1 MDQLGSLSMI
11 KLHNRSKVHA
21 KVDKRVVLP
30 TLLNSLLSL
39 TLFFLLVGSVLAEGK
54 TTKSHGFNFFGEL
67 NYSKDFPHLNYVNK
81 DAPKGGEISI
91 WSMGTFDSMNP
102 YSRKGRAGALASAPF
117 ESLLEGTAD
126 EVGSLYG
133 LLAETIEYPEDQ
145 TWVIFN
151 LRDEAKFSDGTPVT
165 ADDVKYTFEL
175 FLEQGLASY
184 KAILGQI
191 VQEAKVLGPK
201 KIKYSFTP
209 DASKRDAIPIVGGL
223 PVMSKAWFDATGAR
237 LDESRMEIAIGSG
250 PYVLDEFEVNKRISY
265 KRNENYWGNE
275 LPLMKGRSNFDTIEI
290 EYFADTSAA
299 LEGFKSGEYTMR
311 IENSSKNWATAYDF
325 PALDEGKVIK
335 KTLPDGGIASGQA
348 FVMNL
353 RRSKFSDPK
362 VREAIGLLY
371 NFEWSNESL
380 FYGQYARINS
390 FWENSELA
398 AEGLP
403 TKGELALL
411 KPLVD
416 DLPNGILDEE
426 AVMASVSGLRALD
439 RKNLRL
445 ASKLLD
451 EAGWLVGDDGL
462 RRNSEGE
469 VFTLEII
476 ERSPAFD
483 RVVLPYVD
491 NLRAAGIDAK
501 YERIDSAQFTDR
513 KRNYDFDML
522 TTQHPMS
529 LEPSSGL
536 KQYFGSESS
545 DVSVFNSA
553 GVSNPAID
561 ALIEHVISAENK
573 AELKTSVK
581 ALDRALRS
589 LRFWVPQWF
598 NNTYRVAYW
607 DMYEH
612 PDEIPP
618 FDLGYLDFWWYNSDK
633 AESLKSTGA
642 LR

>member
-1 MDQLGSLSMI
+1 
-11 KLHNRSKVHA
+11 
-21 KVDKRVVLP
+21 
-30 TLLNSLLSL
+30 
-39 TLFFLLVGSVLAEGK
+39 
-54 TTKSHGFNFFGEL
+54 
-67 NYSKDFPHLNYVNK
+67 
-81 DAPKGGEISI
+81 
-91 WSMGTFDSMNP
+91 MNP

-165 ADDVKYTFEL
+165 AYDVKYTFEL

-191 VQEAKVLGPK
+191 VQEAEVLGPK

-250 PYVLDEFEVNKRISY
+250 PYFLDEFEVNKRISY
-265 KRNENYWGNE
+265 KRNEDYWGNE
-275 LPLMKGRSNFDTIEI
+275 LPLMKGRSNFDTIKI

-403 TKGELALL
+403 TEGELALL

-416 DLPNGILDEE
+416 DLPKGILDEE

-469 VFTLEII
+469 VFALEII

-561 ALIEHVISAENK
+561 ALIDHVISAENK

-633 AESLKSTGA
+633 AEVLKSAGA

>member
-39 TLFFLLVGSVLAEGK
+39 TLFFLLVGSVLAGEK
-54 TTKSHGFNFFGEL
+54 ITKSHGFNFFGEL
-67 NYSKDFPHLNYVNK
+67 NYSKDFPYLNYVNK

-165 ADDVKYTFEL
+165 AYDVKYTFEL

-191 VQEAKVLGPK
+191 VQEAEVLGPK

-265 KRNENYWGNE
+265 KRNEDYWGNE
-275 LPLMKGRSNFDTIEI
+275 LPLMKGRSNFDTIKI

-398 AEGLP
+398 AEGMP
-403 TKGELALL
+403 TEGELALL
-411 KPLVD
+411 KPLVN
-416 DLPNGILDEE
+416 DLPKGILDEE

-445 ASKLLD
+445 ASSLFD

-633 AESLKSTGA
+633 AEFLKSTGA

>member
-1 MDQLGSLSMI
+1 
-11 KLHNRSKVHA
+11 
-21 KVDKRVVLP
+21 
-30 TLLNSLLSL
+30 
-39 TLFFLLVGSVLAEGK
+39 
-54 TTKSHGFNFFGEL
+54 
-67 NYSKDFPHLNYVNK
+67 YVNK

-165 ADDVKYTFEL
+165 AYDVKHTFEL

-184 KAILGQI
+184 KAILEQI
-191 VQEAKVLGPK
+191 VQEAEVLGPK

-250 PYVLDEFEVNKRISY
+250 PYVLDQFEVNKRISY
-265 KRNENYWGNE
+265 KRNEDYWGNE
-275 LPLMKGRSNFDTIEI
+275 LPLMKGRSNFDTIKI

-353 RRSKFSDPK
+353 RRSKFSDSK

-398 AEGLP
+398 AEGMP
-403 TKGELALL
+403 TEGELALL
-411 KPLVD
+411 KPLVN
-416 DLPNGILDEE
+416 DLPKGILDEE

-451 EAGWLVGDDGL
+451 EAGWLVGDDGV

-633 AESLKSTGA
+633 AEFLKSTGA

>member
-1 MDQLGSLSMI
+1 MI
-11 KLHNRSKVHA
+11 KLHNRSKVQA

-39 TLFFLLVGSVLAEGK
+39 TLFFLLVGSVLAGEK
-54 TTKSHGFNFFGEL
+54 ITKSHGFNFFGEL
-67 NYSKDFPHLNYVNK
+67 NYSKDFPNLNYVNK

-145 TWVIFN
+145 TWVIFS

-165 ADDVKYTFEL
+165 AHDVKYSFEL

-184 KAILGQI
+184 KAILEQI
-191 VQEAKVLGPK
+191 VQEAEVLGPK

-265 KRNENYWGNE
+265 KRNEDYWGNE
-275 LPLMKGRSNFDTIEI
+275 LPLMKGRSNFDTIKI

-353 RRSKFSDPK
+353 RRSKFSDSK

-398 AEGLP
+398 AEGMP
-403 TKGELALL
+403 TEGELALL
-411 KPLVD
+411 KPLVN
-416 DLPNGILDEE
+416 DLPKGILDEE

-633 AESLKSTGA
+633 ADFLKSTGA

>member
-1 MDQLGSLSMI
+1 MY
-11 KLHNRSKVHA
+11 NRSKVHA

-30 TLLNSLLSL
+30 TLLSSLLSL
-39 TLFFLLVGSVLAEGK
+39 TLFFLLVGSVLAEEK
-54 TTKSHGFNFFGEL
+54 ITKSHGFNFFGEL
-67 NYSKDFPHLNYVNK
+67 NYSKDFPHLKYVNR

-191 VQEAKVLGPK
+191 VQEAEVLGPK

-265 KRNENYWGNE
+265 KRNKDYWGNE
-275 LPLMKGRSNFDTIEI
+275 LPLMKGRSNFDTIKI

-311 IENSSKNWATAYDF
+311 IENSSKNWATAYNF
-325 PALDEGKVIK
+325 PALDEGNVIK

-398 AEGLP
+398 AEGMP
-403 TKGELALL
+403 TEGELALL
-411 KPLVD
+411 NPLVN
-416 DLPNGILDEE
+416 DLPKGILDEE

-633 AESLKSTGA
+633 AEFLKSTGA

>member
-39 TLFFLLVGSVLAEGK
+39 TVFFLLVGSVLAEGK
-54 TTKSHGFNFFGEL
+54 TIKSHGFNFFGEL
-67 NYSKDFPHLNYVNK
+67 NYSKDFPYLNYVNK

-165 ADDVKYTFEL
+165 AYDVKYTFEL

-191 VQEAKVLGPK
+191 VQEAEVLGPK

-265 KRNENYWGNE
+265 KRNEDYWGNE
-275 LPLMKGRSNFDTIEI
+275 LPLMKGRSNFDTIKI

-325 PALDEGKVIK
+325 PALDEGNVIK

-398 AEGLP
+398 AEGMP
-403 TKGELALL
+403 TEGELALL
-411 KPLVD
+411 KPLVN
-416 DLPNGILDEE
+416 DLPKGILDEE

-469 VFTLEII
+469 AFTLEII

>member
-1 MDQLGSLSMI
+1 MVR
-11 KLHNRSKVHA
+11 NTSKAVVNA
-21 KVDKRVVLP
+21 KSRNA
-30 TLLNSLLSL
+30 LNSRVWSGLCLGWA
-39 TLFFLLVGSVLAEGK
+39 TLFLASSLWAGSHSTK
-54 TTKSHGFNFFGEL
+54 THGYSFFGEL
-67 NYSKDFPHLNYVNK
+67 NYPADFEHLAYVNP

-91 WSMGTFDSMNP
+91 WGFGTFDSMNP
-102 YSRKGRAGALASAPF
+102 YSRKGRAAALASAPF

-126 EVGSLYG
+126 EVGASYG
-133 LLAETIEYPEDQ
+133 LLAESLEYPEDVS
-145 TWVIFN
+145 WVRFHI
-151 LRDEAKFSDGTPVT
+151 RPEARFSDGSAVT
-165 ADDVKYTFEL
+165 AQDVKFTYDL
-175 FLEQGLASY
+175 FLEQGLVSFRA
-184 KAILGQI
+184 
-191 VQEAKVLGPK
+191 VLGEFVK
-201 KIKYSFTP
+201 TVEVLDSKTVQYTFLP
-209 DASKRDAIPIVGGL
+209 DSPLRDRIPTVGGL
-223 PVMSKAWFDATGAR
+223 PVMSQAWFERTGAR
-237 LDESRMEIAIGSG
+237 LDESRMEPAIGSG
-250 PYVLDEFEVNKRISY
+250 PYLLDGYEIN
-265 KRNENYWGNE
+265 RNVIYTRNPDYWGKD
-275 LPLMKGRSNFDTIEI
+275 LPINRGRSNFDQIRV
-290 EYFADTSAA
+290 EYFADGNAA
-299 LEGFKSGEYTMR
+299 FEAFKAGAYTVR
-311 IENSSKNWATAYDF
+311 IENSSKTWATGYDF
-325 PALDEGKVIK
+325 SALDDGYMIK
-335 KTLPDGGIASGQA
+335 KTLPDGGMATGQSFA
-348 FVMNL
+348 MNL
-353 RRSKFSDPK
+353 RKDKFSDPQ
-362 VREAIGLLY
+362 VREALSLLF

-398 AEGLP
+398 AEGMP
-403 TKGELALL
+403 TEGELALL
-411 KPLVD
+411 NPLVN
-416 DLPNGILDEE
+416 DLPKGILDEE

-451 EAGWLVGDDGL
+451 EAGWLVGGDGL

-633 AESLKSTGA
+633 AEFLKSTGA

>member
-1 MDQLGSLSMI
+1 MDQLGSFSMI
-11 KLHNRSKVHA
+11 KLYNRSKVHA
-21 KVDKRVVLP
+21 QVDKRVVLP

-39 TLFFLLVGSVLAEGK
+39 TLFFLLVGSVLAEEK
-54 TTKSHGFNFFGEL
+54 ITKSHGFNFFGEL
-67 NYSKDFPHLNYVNK
+67 NYSKDFPHLKYVNR

-165 ADDVKYTFEL
+165 AYDVKYTFEL

-191 VQEAKVLGPK
+191 VQEAEVLGPK

-265 KRNENYWGNE
+265 KRNKDYWGNE
-275 LPLMKGRSNFDTIEI
+275 LPLMKGRSNFDTIKI

-311 IENSSKNWATAYDF
+311 IENSSKNWATAYNF
-325 PALDEGKVIK
+325 PALDEGNVIK

-398 AEGLP
+398 AEGMP
-403 TKGELALL
+403 TEGELALL
-411 KPLVD
+411 NPLVN
-416 DLPNGILDEE
+416 DLPKGILDEE

-633 AESLKSTGA
+633 AEFLKSTGA

>member
-39 TLFFLLVGSVLAEGK
+39 TVFFLLVGSVLAEGK
-54 TTKSHGFNFFGEL
+54 TIKSHGFNFFGEL
-67 NYSKDFPHLNYVNK
+67 NYSKDFPYLNYVNK

-165 ADDVKYTFEL
+165 AYDVKYTFEL

-191 VQEAKVLGPK
+191 VQKAEVLGPK

-265 KRNENYWGNE
+265 KRNEDYWGNE
-275 LPLMKGRSNFDTIEI
+275 LPLMKGRSNFDTIKI

-325 PALDEGKVIK
+325 PALDEGNVIK

-390 FWENSELA
+390 FWENSDLA

-403 TKGELALL
+403 TEGELALL

-416 DLPNGILDEE
+416 DLPKGILDEE

-469 VFTLEII
+469 AFTLEII

-633 AESLKSTGA
+633 AEFLKSTGA

>member
-1 MDQLGSLSMI
+1 MI
-11 KLHNRSKVHA
+11 KLYRKANVYLR
-21 KVDKRVVLP
+21 VDINFAALTVFNSLVFLSLVFLLSEVVL
-30 TLLNSLLSL
+30 
-39 TLFFLLVGSVLAEGK
+39 ADEK
-54 TTKSHGFNFFGEL
+54 IKKSHGFNFFGEL
-67 NYSKDFPHLNYVNK
+67 SYPEGFSHLKYVNK
-81 DAPKGGEISI
+81 DAPKGGDISI

-102 YSRKGRAGALASAPF
+102 YTRKGRAGALASAPF
-117 ESLLEGTAD
+117 ESLLDGTAD

-133 LLAETIEYPEDQ
+133 LLAKSIEYPEDQ
-145 TWVIFN
+145 SWVLFN
-151 LRDEAKFSDGTPVT
+151 LREEARFSDGSPVT

-175 FLEQGLASY
+175 FLDQGLASY

-191 VQEAKVLGPK
+191 VKDAEVLGPK
-201 KIKYSFTP
+201 KIKYFFNP

-223 PVMSKAWFDATGAR
+223 PVMSKAWFEANGAR

-250 PYVLDEFEVNKRISY
+250 PYVMEEFEVNKRITY
-265 KRNENYWGNE
+265 KRNKDYWGND
-275 LPLMKGRSNFDTIEI
+275 LPLMKGRSNFDTIEV
-290 EYFADTSAA
+290 EYFADSSAA

-311 IENSSKNWATAYDF
+311 IENVSKNWATAYDF
-325 PALDEGKVIK
+325 PALADGKIIK
-335 KTLPDGGIASGQA
+335 KTLPDGGIATGQA

-353 RRSKFSDPK
+353 RKAKFSDPK

-380 FYGQYARINS
+380 FFGQYARVNS

-398 AEGLP
+398 AEGKP
-403 TKGELALL
+403 SEEELALL
-411 KPLVD
+411 KPLSG
-416 DLPNGILDEE
+416 DLPIGILDDE
-426 AVMASVSGLRALD
+426 VVTASVSGLRALD
-439 RKNLRL
+439 RKNLRA

-451 EAGWLVGDDGL
+451 DAGWLVGDDGL
-462 RRNSEGE
+462 RRDSNGE
-469 VFTLEII
+469 LFSLEII

-483 RVVLPYVD
+483 RVILPYID

-513 KRNYDFDML
+513 KRNFDFDML

-529 LEPSSGL
+529 LEPSSSL

-553 GVSNPAID
+553 GISNPAID
-561 ALIEHVISAENK
+561 ALIDYVINAENK

-589 LRFWVPQWF
+589 LRFWVPQWY

-618 FDLGYLDFWWYNSDK
+618 FDLGYLDFWWFNSEK
-633 AESLKSTGA
+633 AEALRNSGA

>member
-1 MDQLGSLSMI
+1 MI
-11 KLHNRSKVHA
+11 KLYRKANVCLR
-21 KVDKRVVLP
+21 VDINFAALTVFNSLVVLS
-30 TLLNSLLSL
+30 LVFLLSE
-39 TLFFLLVGSVLAEGK
+39 GVLADEK
-54 TTKSHGFNFFGEL
+54 IKKSHGFNFFGEL
-67 NYSKDFPHLNYVNK
+67 SYPEGFSHLKYVNK
-81 DAPKGGEISI
+81 DAPKGGDISI

-102 YSRKGRAGALASAPF
+102 YTRKGRAGALASVPF
-117 ESLLEGTAD
+117 ESLLDGTAD

-133 LLAETIEYPEDQ
+133 LLAKSIEYPEDQ
-145 TWVIFN
+145 SWVLFN
-151 LRDEAKFSDGTPVT
+151 LREEAQFSDGSPVT

-175 FLEQGLASY
+175 FLDQGLASY

-191 VQEAKVLGPK
+191 VKDAEVLGPK
-201 KIKYSFTP
+201 KIKYFFNP
-209 DASKRDAIPIVGGL
+209 DASTRDAIPIVGGL
-223 PVMSKAWFDATGAR
+223 PVMSKAWFEVNGAR

-250 PYVLDEFEVNKRISY
+250 PYVMEEFEVNKRITY
-265 KRNENYWGNE
+265 KRNKDYWGND
-275 LPLMKGRSNFDTIEI
+275 LPLMKGRSNFDTIKV
-290 EYFADTSAA
+290 EYFADSSAA

-311 IENSSKNWATAYDF
+311 IENVSKNWATAYDF
-325 PALDEGKVIK
+325 PALADGKVIK
-335 KTLPDGGIASGQA
+335 KTLPDGGIATGQA

-353 RRSKFSDPK
+353 RKAKFSDPK

-380 FYGQYARINS
+380 FFGQYARVNS

-398 AEGLP
+398 AEGKP
-403 TKGELALL
+403 SEEELALL
-411 KPLVD
+411 KPLSG
-416 DLPNGILDEE
+416 DLPIGILDDE
-426 AVMASVSGLRALD
+426 VVTASVSGLRALD
-439 RKNLRL
+439 RKNLRA

-451 EAGWLVGDDGL
+451 DAGWLVGDDGL
-462 RRNSEGE
+462 RRDSNGE
-469 VFTLEII
+469 LFSLEII

-483 RVVLPYVD
+483 RVILPYID

-513 KRNYDFDML
+513 KRNFDFDML

-529 LEPSSGL
+529 LEPSSSL

-553 GVSNPAID
+553 GISNPAID
-561 ALIEHVISAENK
+561 ALIDYVINAENK

-589 LRFWVPQWF
+589 LRFWVPQWY

-618 FDLGYLDFWWYNSDK
+618 FDLGYLDFWWFNSDK
-633 AESLKSTGA
+633 AEALRNSGA

>member
-39 TLFFLLVGSVLAEGK
+39 TVFFLLVGSVLAEGK
-54 TTKSHGFNFFGEL
+54 TIKSHGFNFFGEL
-67 NYSKDFPHLNYVNK
+67 NYSKDFPYLNYVNK

-165 ADDVKYTFEL
+165 AYDVKYTFEL

-191 VQEAKVLGPK
+191 VQKAEVLGPK

-265 KRNENYWGNE
+265 KRNEDYWGNE
-275 LPLMKGRSNFDTIEI
+275 LPLMKGRSNFDTIKI

-398 AEGLP
+398 AEGMP
-403 TKGELALL
+403 TEGELALL
-411 KPLVD
+411 KPLVN
-416 DLPNGILDEE
+416 DLPKGILDEE

-445 ASKLLD
+445 ASSLFD

-469 VFTLEII
+469 AFTLEII

-633 AESLKSTGA
+633 AEFLKSTGA

>member
-1 MDQLGSLSMI
+1 MI
-11 KLHNRSKVHA
+11 KLHNRSKVQA
-21 KVDKRVVLP
+21 KFDKRVVLP
-30 TLLNSLLSL
+30 SLLNSLLSL

-67 NYSKDFPHLNYVNK
+67 NYSKDFPHLHYVNK

-145 TWVIFN
+145 SWVIFN

-165 ADDVKYTFEL
+165 AYDVKYTFEL

-191 VQEAKVLGPK
+191 VQEAEVLGPK
-201 KIKYSFTP
+201 KIKYYFTP

-265 KRNENYWGNE
+265 KRNEDYWGNE
-275 LPLMKGRSNFDTIEI
+275 LPLMKGRSNFDTIKI

-398 AEGLP
+398 AEGMP
-403 TKGELALL
+403 TEGELALL
-411 KPLVD
+411 KPLVN
-416 DLPNGILDEE
+416 DLPKGILDEE
-426 AVMASVSGLRALD
+426 AVMAAVSGLRALD

-462 RRNSEGE
+462 RRNSKGD

-633 AESLKSTGA
+633 AEFLKSTGA

>member
-1 MDQLGSLSMI
+1 MFKLTRKPIAFAENCKNFFSPTVISSLVTLSMVFVI
-11 KLHNRSKVHA
+11 N
-21 KVDKRVVLP
+21 
-30 TLLNSLLSL
+30 
-39 TLFFLLVGSVLAEGK
+39 GSAWADQK
-54 TTKSHGFNFFGEL
+54 IIKSHGFNFFGEL
-67 NYSKDFPHLNYVNK
+67 SYSKNFSHLKYVNK
-81 DAPKGGEISI
+81 DAPKGGDISI

-102 YSRKGRAGALASAPF
+102 YTRKGRSGALASAPF
-117 ESLLEGTAD
+117 ESLLDGTAD

-145 TWVIFN
+145 SWVIFN
-151 LRDEAKFSDGTPVT
+151 IREEAQFSDGTPVT
-165 ADDVKYTFEL
+165 AIDVDFTFQL

-184 KAILGQI
+184 KAILEQI
-191 VQEAKVLGPK
+191 VKNTEILGPK
-201 KIKYSFTP
+201 KIKYFFNP

-223 PVMSKAWFDATGAR
+223 PVMSKAWFEATGAR

-250 PYVLDEFEVNKRISY
+250 PYVMDNFEVNKRITY
-265 KRNENYWGNE
+265 KRNKNYWGND
-275 LPLMKGRSNFDTIEI
+275 LPLMKGRSNFDTITV
-290 EYFADTSAA
+290 EYFADSSAA

-311 IENSSKNWATAYDF
+311 IENVSKNWATAYDF

-335 KTLPDGGIASGQA
+335 KTLPDGGIATGQA

-353 RRSKFSDPK
+353 RREKFSDPK

-380 FYGQYARINS
+380 FFGQYARVNS
-390 FWENSELA
+390 FWENSDLA
-398 AEGLP
+398 AEGKP
-403 TKGELALL
+403 SEEELALL
-411 KPLVD
+411 KPLVG
-416 DLPNGILDEE
+416 DLPAGILDDE
-426 AVMASVSGLRALD
+426 VVSASVSGLRALD
-439 RKNLRL
+439 RKNLRA

-462 RRNSEGE
+462 RRNSSGDL
-469 VFTLEII
+469 FSLEII

-483 RVVLPYVD
+483 RVILPYID

-529 LEPSSGL
+529 LEPSSSL

-561 ALIEHVISAENK
+561 VLIDHVINAENK
-573 AELKTSVK
+573 TELKISVK
-581 ALDRALRS
+581 ALDRALRA
-589 LRFWVPQWF
+589 LRFWVPQWY

-618 FDLGYLDFWWYNSDK
+618 FDLGYLDFWWFNFDK
-633 AESLKSTGA
+633 AALLKSSGA

>member
-39 TLFFLLVGSVLAEGK
+39 TVFFLLVGSVLAEGK
-54 TTKSHGFNFFGEL
+54 TIKSHGFNFFGEL
-67 NYSKDFPHLNYVNK
+67 NYSKGFPHLNYVNK

-165 ADDVKYTFEL
+165 AYDVKYTFEL

-191 VQEAKVLGPK
+191 VQEAEVLGPK

-265 KRNENYWGNE
+265 KRNEDYWGNE
-275 LPLMKGRSNFDTIEI
+275 LPLMKGRSNFDTIKI

-398 AEGLP
+398 AEGMP
-403 TKGELALL
+403 TEGELALL
-411 KPLVD
+411 KPLVN
-416 DLPNGILDEE
+416 DLPKGILDEE

-445 ASKLLD
+445 ASKLFD

-589 LRFWVPQWF
+589 LQFWVPQWF

-633 AESLKSTGA
+633 AEFLKSTGA

>member
-67 NYSKDFPHLNYVNK
+67 NYSKDFPYLNYVNK

-165 ADDVKYTFEL
+165 AYDVKYTFEL

-191 VQEAKVLGPK
+191 VQEAEVLGPK

-265 KRNENYWGNE
+265 KRNEDYWGNE
-275 LPLMKGRSNFDTIEI
+275 LPLMKGRSNFDTIKI

-398 AEGLP
+398 AEGMP
-403 TKGELALL
+403 TEGELALL
-411 KPLVD
+411 KPLVN
-416 DLPNGILDEE
+416 DLPKGILDEE

-445 ASKLLD
+445 ASKLFD

-633 AESLKSTGA
+633 AEFLKSTGA

>member
-1 MDQLGSLSMI
+1 M
-11 KLHNRSKVHA
+11 
-21 KVDKRVVLP
+21 
-30 TLLNSLLSL
+30 
-39 TLFFLLVGSVLAEGK
+39 
-54 TTKSHGFNFFGEL
+54 
-67 NYSKDFPHLNYVNK
+67 
-81 DAPKGGEISI
+81 
-91 WSMGTFDSMNP
+91 
-102 YSRKGRAGALASAPF
+102 
-117 ESLLEGTAD
+117 
-126 EVGSLYG
+126 
-133 LLAETIEYPEDQ
+133 
-145 TWVIFN
+145 
-151 LRDEAKFSDGTPVT
+151 
-165 ADDVKYTFEL
+165 
-175 FLEQGLASY
+175 EQGLASY

-191 VQEAKVLGPK
+191 VQEAEVLGPK

-265 KRNENYWGNE
+265 KRNQDYWGNE
-275 LPLMKGRSNFDTIEI
+275 LPLMKGRSNFDTIKI

-325 PALDEGKVIK
+325 PALDEGNVIK

-403 TKGELALL
+403 TEGELALL

-416 DLPNGILDEE
+416 DLPKGILDEE

-633 AESLKSTGA
+633 AEFLKSTGA

>member
-67 NYSKDFPHLNYVNK
+67 NYSKDFPHLHYVNK

-165 ADDVKYTFEL
+165 AYDVKYTFEL

-191 VQEAKVLGPK
+191 VQEAEVLGPK

-265 KRNENYWGNE
+265 KRNEDYWGNE
-275 LPLMKGRSNFDTIEI
+275 LPLMKGRSNFDTIKI

-398 AEGLP
+398 AEGMP
-403 TKGELALL
+403 TEGELALL
-411 KPLVD
+411 KPLVN
-416 DLPNGILDEE
+416 DLPKGILDEE

>member
-1 MDQLGSLSMI
+1 
-11 KLHNRSKVHA
+11 
-21 KVDKRVVLP
+21 
-30 TLLNSLLSL
+30 
-39 TLFFLLVGSVLAEGK
+39 
-54 TTKSHGFNFFGEL
+54 
-67 NYSKDFPHLNYVNK
+67 
-81 DAPKGGEISI
+81 
-91 WSMGTFDSMNP
+91 MGTFDSMNP

-165 ADDVKYTFEL
+165 AYDVKYTFEL

-191 VQEAKVLGPK
+191 VQEAEVLGPK

-265 KRNENYWGNE
+265 KRNEDYWGNE
-275 LPLMKGRSNFDTIEI
+275 LPLMKGRSNFDTIKI

-403 TKGELALL
+403 TEGELALL
-411 KPLVD
+411 KPLVN
-416 DLPNGILDEE
+416 DLPKGILDEE
-426 AVMASVSGLRALD
+426 VVMASVSGLRALD

>member
-1 MDQLGSLSMI
+1 MFKLTRKPTAFAENCKNFFSPTVISSLVTLSMVFVI
-11 KLHNRSKVHA
+11 N
-21 KVDKRVVLP
+21 
-30 TLLNSLLSL
+30 
-39 TLFFLLVGSVLAEGK
+39 GSAWADQK
-54 TTKSHGFNFFGEL
+54 IIKSHGFNFFGEL
-67 NYSKDFPHLNYVNK
+67 SYSKNFSHLKYVNK
-81 DAPKGGEISI
+81 DAPKGGDISI

-102 YSRKGRAGALASAPF
+102 YTRKGRSGALASAPF
-117 ESLLEGTAD
+117 ESLLDGTAD

-145 TWVIFN
+145 SWVIFN
-151 LRDEAKFSDGTPVT
+151 IREEAQFSDGTPVT
-165 ADDVKYTFEL
+165 AIDVDFTFQL

-184 KAILGQI
+184 KAILEQI
-191 VQEAKVLGPK
+191 VKNTEILGPK
-201 KIKYSFTP
+201 KIKYFFNP

-223 PVMSKAWFDATGAR
+223 PVMSKAWFEATGAR

-250 PYVLDEFEVNKRISY
+250 PYVMDNFEVNKRITY
-265 KRNENYWGNE
+265 KRNKNYWGND
-275 LPLMKGRSNFDTIEI
+275 LPLMKGRSNFDTITV
-290 EYFADTSAA
+290 EYFADSSAA

-311 IENSSKNWATAYDF
+311 IENVSKNWATAYDF

-335 KTLPDGGIASGQA
+335 KTLPDGGIATGQA

-353 RRSKFSDPK
+353 RREKFSDPK

-380 FYGQYARINS
+380 FFGQYARVNS
-390 FWENSELA
+390 FWENSDLA
-398 AEGLP
+398 AEGKP
-403 TKGELALL
+403 SEEELALL
-411 KPLVD
+411 KPLVG
-416 DLPNGILDEE
+416 DLPAGILDDE
-426 AVMASVSGLRALD
+426 VVSASVSGLRALD
-439 RKNLRL
+439 RKNLRA

-462 RRNSEGE
+462 RRNSSGDL
-469 VFTLEII
+469 FSLEII

-483 RVVLPYVD
+483 RVILPYID

-529 LEPSSGL
+529 LEPSSSL

-561 ALIEHVISAENK
+561 VLIDHVINAENK
-573 AELKTSVK
+573 TELKISVK
-581 ALDRALRS
+581 ALDRALRA
-589 LRFWVPQWF
+589 LRFWVPQWY

-618 FDLGYLDFWWYNSDK
+618 FDLGYLDFWWFNSDK
-633 AESLKSTGA
+633 AAILKSSGA

>member
-165 ADDVKYTFEL
+165 AYDVKGALASAPFESLLEGTADEVGSLYGLLAETIEYPEDQTWVIFNLRDEAKFSDGTPVTAYDVKYTFEL

-191 VQEAKVLGPK
+191 VQEAEVLGPK

-265 KRNENYWGNE
+265 KRNEDYWGNE
-275 LPLMKGRSNFDTIEI
+275 LPLMKGRSNFDTIKI

-335 KTLPDGGIASGQA
+335 KTLPDGGIASGQVLDHM
-348 FVMNL
+348 FWTS
-353 RRSKFSDPK
+353 SK
-362 VREAIGLLY
+362 
-371 NFEWSNESL
+371 
-380 FYGQYARINS
+380 
-390 FWENSELA
+390 
-398 AEGLP
+398 
-403 TKGELALL
+403 
-411 KPLVD
+411 
-416 DLPNGILDEE
+416 
-426 AVMASVSGLRALD
+426 
-439 RKNLRL
+439 
-445 ASKLLD
+445 
-451 EAGWLVGDDGL
+451 
-462 RRNSEGE
+462 
-469 VFTLEII
+469 
-476 ERSPAFD
+476 
-483 RVVLPYVD
+483 
-491 NLRAAGIDAK
+491 
-501 YERIDSAQFTDR
+501 
-513 KRNYDFDML
+513 
-522 TTQHPMS
+522 
-529 LEPSSGL
+529 
-536 KQYFGSESS
+536 
-545 DVSVFNSA
+545 
-553 GVSNPAID
+553 
-561 ALIEHVISAENK
+561 
-573 AELKTSVK
+573 
-581 ALDRALRS
+581 
-589 LRFWVPQWF
+589 
-598 NNTYRVAYW
+598 
-607 DMYEH
+607 
-612 PDEIPP
+612 
-618 FDLGYLDFWWYNSDK
+618 
-633 AESLKSTGA
+633 
-642 LR
+642 

>member
-1 MDQLGSLSMI
+1 MI

-54 TTKSHGFNFFGEL
+54 ITKSHGFNFFGEL
-67 NYSKDFPHLNYVNK
+67 NYSKDFPYLNYVNK

-191 VQEAKVLGPK
+191 VQEAEVLGPK

-265 KRNENYWGNE
+265 KRNEDYWGNE
-275 LPLMKGRSNFDTIEI
+275 LPLMKGRSNFDTIKI

-403 TKGELALL
+403 TEGELALL

-416 DLPNGILDEE
+416 DLPKGILDEE

-469 VFTLEII
+469 AFTLEII

-561 ALIEHVISAENK
+561 VLIEHVISAENK

-618 FDLGYLDFWWYNSDK
+618 FDLGYLDFWWYNSEK
-633 AESLKSTGA
+633 AEFLKSTGA

>member
-39 TLFFLLVGSVLAEGK
+39 TVFFLLVGSVLAEGK
-54 TTKSHGFNFFGEL
+54 TIKSHGFNFFGEL
-67 NYSKDFPHLNYVNK
+67 NYSKGFPHLNYVNK

-165 ADDVKYTFEL
+165 AYDVKYTFEL

-191 VQEAKVLGPK
+191 VQEAEVLGPK

-265 KRNENYWGNE
+265 KRNEDYWGNE
-275 LPLMKGRSNFDTIEI
+275 LPLMKGRSNFDTIKI

-398 AEGLP
+398 AEGMP
-403 TKGELALL
+403 TEGELALL
-411 KPLVD
+411 KPLVN
-416 DLPNGILDEE
+416 DLPKGILDEE

-469 VFTLEII
+469 AFTLEII

>member
-1 MDQLGSLSMI
+1 MDQLGSFSMI
-11 KLHNRSKVHA
+11 KLYNRSKVHA
-21 KVDKRVVLP
+21 QVDKRVVLP

-39 TLFFLLVGSVLAEGK
+39 TLFFLLVGSVLAEEK

-67 NYSKDFPHLNYVNK
+67 NYSKDFPHLKYVNR

-165 ADDVKYTFEL
+165 AYDVKYTFEL

-191 VQEAKVLGPK
+191 VQEAEVLGPK

-265 KRNENYWGNE
+265 KRNKDYWGNE
-275 LPLMKGRSNFDTIEI
+275 LPLMKGRSNFDTIKI

-311 IENSSKNWATAYDF
+311 IENSSKNWATAYNF
-325 PALDEGKVIK
+325 PALDEGNVIK

-398 AEGLP
+398 AEGMP
-403 TKGELALL
+403 TEGELALL
-411 KPLVD
+411 NPLVN
-416 DLPNGILDEE
+416 DLPKGILDEE

-633 AESLKSTGA
+633 AEFLKSTGA

>member
-39 TLFFLLVGSVLAEGK
+39 TVFFLLVGSVLAEGK
-54 TTKSHGFNFFGEL
+54 TIKSHGFNFFGEL
-67 NYSKDFPHLNYVNK
+67 NYSKDFPYLNYVNK

-165 ADDVKYTFEL
+165 AYDVKYTFEL

-191 VQEAKVLGPK
+191 VQEAEVLGPK

-265 KRNENYWGNE
+265 KRNEDYWGNE
-275 LPLMKGRSNFDTIEI
+275 LPLMKGRSNFDTIKI

-403 TKGELALL
+403 TEGELALL

-416 DLPNGILDEE
+416 DLPKGILDEE

-633 AESLKSTGA
+633 AEFLKSTGA

>member
-39 TLFFLLVGSVLAEGK
+39 TVFFLLVGSVLAEGK
-54 TTKSHGFNFFGEL
+54 TIKSHGFNFFGEL
-67 NYSKDFPHLNYVNK
+67 NYSKGFPHLNYVNK

-165 ADDVKYTFEL
+165 AYDVKYTFEL

-191 VQEAKVLGPK
+191 VQEAEVLGPK

-265 KRNENYWGNE
+265 KRNEDYWGNE
-275 LPLMKGRSNFDTIEI
+275 LPLMKGRSNFDTIKI

-398 AEGLP
+398 AEGMP
-403 TKGELALL
+403 TEGELALL
-411 KPLVD
+411 KPLVN
-416 DLPNGILDEE
+416 DLPKGILDEE

-469 VFTLEII
+469 AFTLEII

-633 AESLKSTGA
+633 AEFLKSTGA

>member
-67 NYSKDFPHLNYVNK
+67 NYSKDFPYLNYVNK

-165 ADDVKYTFEL
+165 AYDVKYTFEL

-191 VQEAKVLGPK
+191 VQEAEVLGPK

-265 KRNENYWGNE
+265 KRNEDYWGNE
-275 LPLMKGRSNFDTIEI
+275 LPLMKGRSNFDTIKI

-398 AEGLP
+398 AEGMP
-403 TKGELALL
+403 TEGELALL
-411 KPLVD
+411 KPLVN
-416 DLPNGILDEE
+416 DLPKGILDEE

-633 AESLKSTGA
+633 AEFLKSTGA

>member
-54 TTKSHGFNFFGEL
+54 TIKSHGFNFFGEL
-67 NYSKDFPHLNYVNK
+67 NYSKDFPYLNYVNK

-165 ADDVKYTFEL
+165 AYDVKYTFEL

-191 VQEAKVLGPK
+191 VQEAEVLGPK

-265 KRNENYWGNE
+265 KRNEDYWGNE
-275 LPLMKGRSNFDTIEI
+275 LPLMKGRSNFDTIKI

-398 AEGLP
+398 AEGMP
-403 TKGELALL
+403 TEGELALL
-411 KPLVD
+411 KPLVN
-416 DLPNGILDEE
+416 DLPKGILDEE

-633 AESLKSTGA
+633 AEFLKSTGA

>member
-165 ADDVKYTFEL
+165 AYDVKYTFEL

-191 VQEAKVLGPK
+191 VQEAEVLGPK

-265 KRNENYWGNE
+265 KRNKDYWGNE
-275 LPLMKGRSNFDTIEI
+275 LPLMKGRSNFDTIKD
-290 EYFADTSAA
+290 Y
-299 LEGFKSGEYTMR
+299 
-311 IENSSKNWATAYDF
+311 
-325 PALDEGKVIK
+325 K
-335 KTLPDGGIASGQA
+335 KT
-348 FVMNL
+348 
-353 RRSKFSDPK
+353 RSL
-362 VREAIGLLY
+362 IGL
-371 NFEWSNESL
+371 
-380 FYGQYARINS
+380 
-390 FWENSELA
+390 
-398 AEGLP
+398 
-403 TKGELALL
+403 
-411 KPLVD
+411 
-416 DLPNGILDEE
+416 
-426 AVMASVSGLRALD
+426 
-439 RKNLRL
+439 
-445 ASKLLD
+445 
-451 EAGWLVGDDGL
+451 
-462 RRNSEGE
+462 
-469 VFTLEII
+469 
-476 ERSPAFD
+476 
-483 RVVLPYVD
+483 
-491 NLRAAGIDAK
+491 
-501 YERIDSAQFTDR
+501 
-513 KRNYDFDML
+513 
-522 TTQHPMS
+522 
-529 LEPSSGL
+529 
-536 KQYFGSESS
+536 
-545 DVSVFNSA
+545 
-553 GVSNPAID
+553 
-561 ALIEHVISAENK
+561 
-573 AELKTSVK
+573 
-581 ALDRALRS
+581 
-589 LRFWVPQWF
+589 VPQEF
-598 NNTYRVAYW
+598 PLENYESVLNTVNFSRGIFGKK
-607 DMYEH
+607 
-612 PDEIPP
+612 PDENHIQN
-618 FDLGYLDFWWYNSDK
+618 LLQ
-633 AESLKSTGA
+633 SLKLWDKKNTPIIT
-642 LR
+642 

>member
-1 MDQLGSLSMI
+1 MFKLARKPNAFAKICKDFFSPTVTSSLVTLSMVFVI
-11 KLHNRSKVHA
+11 N
-21 KVDKRVVLP
+21 
-30 TLLNSLLSL
+30 
-39 TLFFLLVGSVLAEGK
+39 GSAWADEK
-54 TTKSHGFNFFGEL
+54 IIKSHGFNFFGEL
-67 NYSKDFPHLNYVNK
+67 SYSKNFSHLKYVNK
-81 DAPKGGEISI
+81 DAPKGGDISI

-102 YSRKGRAGALASAPF
+102 YTRKGRSGALASAPF
-117 ESLLEGTAD
+117 ESLLDGTAD

-145 TWVIFN
+145 SWVIFN
-151 LRDEAKFSDGTPVT
+151 IREEAQFSDGTPVT
-165 ADDVKYTFEL
+165 AIDVDFTFQL

-184 KAILGQI
+184 KAILEQI
-191 VQEAKVLGPK
+191 VKNTEVLGPK
-201 KIKYSFTP
+201 KIKYFFNP

-223 PVMSKAWFDATGAR
+223 PVMSKAWFEATGAR

-250 PYVLDEFEVNKRISY
+250 PYVMDNFEVNKRITY
-265 KRNENYWGNE
+265 KRNKNYWGND
-275 LPLMKGRSNFDTIEI
+275 LPLMKGRSNFDTITV
-290 EYFADTSAA
+290 EYFADSSAA

-311 IENSSKNWATAYDF
+311 IENVSKNWATAYDF

-335 KTLPDGGIASGQA
+335 KTLPDGGIATGQA

-353 RRSKFSDPK
+353 RREKFSDPK

-380 FYGQYARINS
+380 FFGQYARVNS
-390 FWENSELA
+390 FWENSDLA
-398 AEGLP
+398 AEGKP
-403 TKGELALL
+403 SEGELALL
-411 KPLVD
+411 KPLVG
-416 DLPNGILDEE
+416 DLPAGILDDE
-426 AVMASVSGLRALD
+426 VVSASVSGLRALD
-439 RKNLRL
+439 RKNLRA

-462 RRNSEGE
+462 RRNSSGDL
-469 VFTLEII
+469 FSLEII

-483 RVVLPYVD
+483 RVILPYID

-529 LEPSSGL
+529 LEPSSSL

-561 ALIEHVISAENK
+561 VLIDHVINAENK
-573 AELKTSVK
+573 TELKISVK
-581 ALDRALRS
+581 ALDRALRA
-589 LRFWVPQWF
+589 LRFWVPQWY

-618 FDLGYLDFWWYNSDK
+618 FDLGYLDFWWFNSDK
-633 AESLKSTGA
+633 AAVLKSSGA

>member
-67 NYSKDFPHLNYVNK
+67 NYSKDFPYLNYVNK

-165 ADDVKYTFEL
+165 AYDVKYTFEL

-191 VQEAKVLGPK
+191 VQEAEVLGPK

-275 LPLMKGRSNFDTIEI
+275 LPLMKGRSNFDTIKI

-398 AEGLP
+398 AEGMP
-403 TKGELALL
+403 TEGELALL
-411 KPLVD
+411 KPLVN
-416 DLPNGILDEE
+416 DLPKGILDEE

-633 AESLKSTGA
+633 AEFLKSTGA

>member
-67 NYSKDFPHLNYVNK
+67 NYSKDFPYLNYVNK

-165 ADDVKYTFEL
+165 AYDVKYTFEL

-191 VQEAKVLGPK
+191 VQEAEVLGPK

-250 PYVLDEFEVNKRISY
+250 PYVLDDFEVNKRISY

-275 LPLMKGRSNFDTIEI
+275 LPLMKGRSNFDTIKI

-403 TKGELALL
+403 TEGELALL

-416 DLPNGILDEE
+416 DLPKGILDEE

-469 VFTLEII
+469 AFTLEII

>member
-39 TLFFLLVGSVLAEGK
+39 TLFFLLVGSVLAEEK

-67 NYSKDFPHLNYVNK
+67 NYSKDFPYLNYVNK

-165 ADDVKYTFEL
+165 AYDVKYTFEL

-191 VQEAKVLGPK
+191 VQEAEVLGPK

-265 KRNENYWGNE
+265 KRNEDYWGNE
-275 LPLMKGRSNFDTIEI
+275 LPLMKGRSNFDTIKI

-398 AEGLP
+398 AEGMP
-403 TKGELALL
+403 TEGELALL
-411 KPLVD
+411 KPLVN
-416 DLPNGILDEE
+416 DLPKGILDEE

-633 AESLKSTGA
+633 AEFLKSTGA

>member
-1 MDQLGSLSMI
+1 ML
-11 KLHNRSKVHA
+11 KLFHKASTRA
-21 KVDKRVVLP
+21 KIDKNNFSPHIITALF
-30 TLLNSLLSL
+30 TLSL
-39 TLFFLLVGSVLAEGK
+39 VLLIVGFASADEK
-54 TTKSHGFNFFGEL
+54 ITKSHGFNFFGEL
-67 NYSKDFPHLNYVNK
+67 SYPEDFPHLQYVNK
-81 DAPKGGEISI
+81 DAPKGGDISI

-102 YSRKGRAGALASAPF
+102 YTRKGRSGALASAPF
-117 ESLLEGTAD
+117 ESLLDGTAD

-133 LLAETIEYPEDQ
+133 LLAESIEYPEDQ
-145 TWVIFN
+145 SWVIFN
-151 LRDEAKFSDGTPVT
+151 IREEALFSDGTPVT
-165 ADDVKYTFEL
+165 ADDVKYTFQL

-191 VQEAKVLGPK
+191 VKDTKVLGPK
-201 KIKYSFTP
+201 KIKYWFNP
-209 DASKRDAIPIVGGL
+209 DASKRDSIPIVGGL
-223 PVMSKAWFDATGAR
+223 PVMSKAWFEATGAR

-250 PYVLDEFEVNKRISY
+250 PYVMEEFEVNKRITY
-265 KRNENYWGNE
+265 KRNKDYWGID
-275 LPLMKGRSNFDTIEI
+275 LPLMKGRSNFDTITV
-290 EYFADTSAA
+290 EYFADSSAA

-311 IENSSKNWATAYDF
+311 IENVSKNWATAYDF

-335 KTLPDGGIASGQA
+335 KTLPDGGIATGQA

-353 RRSKFSDPK
+353 RRPKFSDPK

-380 FYGQYARINS
+380 FFGQYARVNS

-398 AEGLP
+398 AEGKP
-403 TKGELALL
+403 SDGELALL
-411 KPLVD
+411 KPLAG
-416 DLPNGILDEE
+416 DLPAGILDDE
-426 AVMASVSGLRALD
+426 AVTASVSGLRALD
-439 RKNLRL
+439 RKNLRV

-462 RRNSEGE
+462 RRNSNGDL
-469 VFTLEII
+469 FSLEII

-483 RVVLPYVD
+483 RVVLPYID

-513 KRNYDFDML
+513 KRNYNFDML

-529 LEPSSGL
+529 LEPSSSL

-561 ALIEHVISAENK
+561 ALIEYVIKAENK

-589 LRFWVPQWF
+589 LRFWVPQWY

-618 FDLGYLDFWWYNSDK
+618 FDLGYLDFWWFNPDK
-633 AESLKSTGA
+633 AELLRSSGA

>member
-1 MDQLGSLSMI
+1 MFKLTRKPNAFAENCKNFFSPTVIGSLVTLSMVFVI
-11 KLHNRSKVHA
+11 N
-21 KVDKRVVLP
+21 
-30 TLLNSLLSL
+30 
-39 TLFFLLVGSVLAEGK
+39 GSAGADEK
-54 TTKSHGFNFFGEL
+54 IIKSHGFNFFGEL
-67 NYSKDFPHLNYVNK
+67 SYSKNFSHLKYVNK
-81 DAPKGGEISI
+81 DAPKGGDISI

-102 YSRKGRAGALASAPF
+102 YTRKGRSGALASAPF
-117 ESLLEGTAD
+117 ESLLDGTAD

-145 TWVIFN
+145 SWVIFN
-151 LRDEAKFSDGTPVT
+151 IREEAQFSDGTPVT
-165 ADDVKYTFEL
+165 AIDVDFTFQL

-184 KAILGQI
+184 KAILEQI
-191 VQEAKVLGPK
+191 VKNTEILGPK
-201 KIKYSFTP
+201 KIKYFFNP

-223 PVMSKAWFDATGAR
+223 PVMSKAWFEATGAR

-250 PYVLDEFEVNKRISY
+250 PYVMDNFEVNKRITY
-265 KRNENYWGNE
+265 KRNKNYWGND
-275 LPLMKGRSNFDTIEI
+275 LPLMKGRSNFDTITV
-290 EYFADTSAA
+290 EYFADSSAA

-311 IENSSKNWATAYDF
+311 IENVSKNWATAYDF

-335 KTLPDGGIASGQA
+335 KTLPDGGIATGQA

-353 RRSKFSDPK
+353 RREKFSDPK

-380 FYGQYARINS
+380 FFGQYARVNS
-390 FWENSELA
+390 FWENSDLA
-398 AEGLP
+398 AEGKP
-403 TKGELALL
+403 SEEELALL
-411 KPLVD
+411 KPLVG
-416 DLPNGILDEE
+416 DLPAGILDDE
-426 AVMASVSGLRALD
+426 VVSASVSGLRALD
-439 RKNLRL
+439 RKNLRA

-462 RRNSEGE
+462 RRNSSGDL
-469 VFTLEII
+469 FSLEII

-483 RVVLPYVD
+483 RVILPYID

-529 LEPSSGL
+529 LEPSSSL

-561 ALIEHVISAENK
+561 VLIDHVINAENK
-573 AELKTSVK
+573 TELKISVK
-581 ALDRALRS
+581 ALDRALRA
-589 LRFWVPQWF
+589 LRFWVPQWY

-618 FDLGYLDFWWYNSDK
+618 FDLGYLDFWWFNSDK
-633 AESLKSTGA
+633 AAILKSSGA

>member
-1 MDQLGSLSMI
+1 MFKLTRKPNAFAENCKNFYSPTVIRSLVTLSMVFVI
-11 KLHNRSKVHA
+11 N
-21 KVDKRVVLP
+21 
-30 TLLNSLLSL
+30 
-39 TLFFLLVGSVLAEGK
+39 GSAWADEK
-54 TTKSHGFNFFGEL
+54 IIKSHGFNFFGEL
-67 NYSKDFPHLNYVNK
+67 SYSKNFSHLKYVNK
-81 DAPKGGEISI
+81 DAPKGGDISI

-102 YSRKGRAGALASAPF
+102 YTRKGRSGALASAPF
-117 ESLLEGTAD
+117 ESLLDGTAD

-145 TWVIFN
+145 SWVIFN
-151 LRDEAKFSDGTPVT
+151 IREEAQFSDGTPVT
-165 ADDVKYTFEL
+165 AIDVDFTFQL
-175 FLEQGLASY
+175 FLQQGLASY
-184 KAILGQI
+184 KAILEQI
-191 VQEAKVLGPK
+191 VKNTEILGPK
-201 KIKYSFTP
+201 KIKYFFNP

-223 PVMSKAWFDATGAR
+223 PVMSKAWFEATGAR

-250 PYVLDEFEVNKRISY
+250 PYVMDNFEVNKRITY
-265 KRNENYWGNE
+265 KRNKNYWGND
-275 LPLMKGRSNFDTIEI
+275 LPLMKGRSNFDTITV
-290 EYFADTSAA
+290 EYFADSSAA

-311 IENSSKNWATAYDF
+311 IENVSKNWATAYDF

-335 KTLPDGGIASGQA
+335 KTLPDGGIATGQA

-353 RRSKFSDPK
+353 RREKFSDPK

-380 FYGQYARINS
+380 FFGQYARVNS
-390 FWENSELA
+390 FWENSDLA
-398 AEGLP
+398 AEGKP
-403 TKGELALL
+403 SEEELALL
-411 KPLVD
+411 KPLVG
-416 DLPNGILDEE
+416 DLPAGILDDE
-426 AVMASVSGLRALD
+426 VVSASVSGLRALD
-439 RKNLRL
+439 RKNLRA

-462 RRNSEGE
+462 RRNSSGDL
-469 VFTLEII
+469 FSLEII

-483 RVVLPYVD
+483 RVILPYID

-529 LEPSSGL
+529 LEPSSSL

-561 ALIEHVISAENK
+561 VLIDHVINAENK
-573 AELKTSVK
+573 TELKISVK
-581 ALDRALRS
+581 ALDRALRA
-589 LRFWVPQWF
+589 LRFWVPQWY

-618 FDLGYLDFWWYNSDK
+618 FDLGYLDFWWFNSDK
-633 AESLKSTGA
+633 AAILKSSGA

>member
-1 MDQLGSLSMI
+1 MFKLTRKPNAFAENCKNFFSPTVISSLVTLSMVFVI
-11 KLHNRSKVHA
+11 N
-21 KVDKRVVLP
+21 
-30 TLLNSLLSL
+30 
-39 TLFFLLVGSVLAEGK
+39 GSAWADEK
-54 TTKSHGFNFFGEL
+54 IIKSHGFNFFGEL
-67 NYSKDFPHLNYVNK
+67 SYSKNFSHLKYVNK
-81 DAPKGGEISI
+81 DAPKGGDISI

-102 YSRKGRAGALASAPF
+102 YTRKGRSGALASAPF
-117 ESLLEGTAD
+117 ESLLDGTAD

-145 TWVIFN
+145 SWVIFN
-151 LRDEAKFSDGTPVT
+151 IREEAQFSDGTPVT
-165 ADDVKYTFEL
+165 AIDVDFTFQL

-184 KAILGQI
+184 KAILEQI
-191 VQEAKVLGPK
+191 VKNTEILGPK
-201 KIKYSFTP
+201 KIKYFFNP

-223 PVMSKAWFDATGAR
+223 PVMSKAGFEATGAK

-250 PYVLDEFEVNKRISY
+250 PYVMDNFEVNKRITY
-265 KRNENYWGNE
+265 KRNKNYWGND
-275 LPLMKGRSNFDTIEI
+275 LPLMKGRSNFDTITV
-290 EYFADTSAA
+290 EYFADSSAA

-311 IENSSKNWATAYDF
+311 IENVSKNWATAYDF

-335 KTLPDGGIASGQA
+335 KTLPDGGIATGQA

-353 RRSKFSDPK
+353 RREKFSDPK

-380 FYGQYARINS
+380 FFGQYARVNS
-390 FWENSELA
+390 FWENSDLA
-398 AEGLP
+398 AEGKP
-403 TKGELALL
+403 SEEELALL
-411 KPLVD
+411 KPLVG
-416 DLPNGILDEE
+416 DLPAGILDDE
-426 AVMASVSGLRALD
+426 VVSASVSGLRALD
-439 RKNLRL
+439 RKNLRA

-462 RRNSEGE
+462 RRNSSGDL
-469 VFTLEII
+469 FSLEII

-483 RVVLPYVD
+483 RVILPYID

-529 LEPSSGL
+529 LEPSSSL

-561 ALIEHVISAENK
+561 VLIDHVINAENK
-573 AELKTSVK
+573 TELKISVK
-581 ALDRALRS
+581 ALDRALRA
-589 LRFWVPQWF
+589 LRFWVPQWY

-618 FDLGYLDFWWYNSDK
+618 FDLGYLDFWWFNSDK
-633 AESLKSTGA
+633 AAILKSSGA